1 MALLEAA
8 CEIENNVEAGLVY
21 VIGQTQCCVGRMGFR
36 VGGSGR
42 QSKFPTTCRFFDAHE
57 GPFID
62 NLTLA
67 QWAWFSGFGHPCL
80 QPGAAKACDAFFA

>member
-1 MALLEAA
+1 
-8 CEIENNVEAGLVY
+8 
-21 VIGQTQCCVGRMGFR
+21 MGFR